1 MPSQAVLSLWAMSGL
16 QKYVRMTHL
25 LNRMRSAKGSRI
37 SYFARSRRQALE
49 RLPLWPLGRS
59 AKKRAL
65 LLVAGGLAVQPTG
78 GPFMRQVNERTQKP
92 VDHDLHAG
100 RRRRHDRLGAD
111 RDPANQSGARAR
123 GSGRRKMTNREG
135 GSHAAAE
142 ATEAASAAARRITTR
157 HTDTSRRAR
166 PLWKSG
172 SSLRRKRLLDGFA
185 GVVDLLVVRKRANW
199 R

>member
-1 MPSQAVLSLWAMSGL
+1 
-16 QKYVRMTHL
+16 
-25 LNRMRSAKGSRI
+25 
-37 SYFARSRRQALE
+37 
-49 RLPLWPLGRS
+49 
-59 AKKRAL
+59 
-65 LLVAGGLAVQPTG
+65 
-78 GPFMRQVNERTQKP
+78 MRQVNERTQKP

-142 ATEAASAAARRITTR
+142 AIETAAAEATEAASAAARRITTR

-185 GVVDLLVVRKRANW
+185 GVVDLLVAERERADVNGVHLGIPPSITCHPNQSHSSCRRLLSSCRMTTRPDLVSLARNAVSCGSRW
-199 R
+199 I